1 MAQDQTRMDGTVVLA
16 DSLTPH
22 YPSVEAAERRLRQS
36 PYIELRRISCSVR
49 EGVLTLFGSVPSYYL
64 KQMAQ
69 NVVGRLPGVREIENC
84 LEVVSPLALLGPARG
99 DSRPASQ
106 PRPRPR

>member
-36 PYIELRRISCSVR
+36 PYIELRCISCSVR

-84 LEVVSPLALLGPARG
+84 LEVVSPLALLEAARG
-99 DSRPASQ
+99 DSRPASP